1 LRLSSRVLIQPYR
14 RSTRNGDLGGYR
26 LSDLRTI
33 RAESIGAE
41 RGAAEPWAAGL
52 FDDMLEAMGP
62 VEKLSG
68 RHRAMVARYC
78 EDVYRLMSEMARVL
92 KPGGKAIL
100 IVGNSC
106 LRGQFIRNSK
116 GVIRAGKNGGF
127 ETAGSGRA
135 RAAT

>member
-1 LRLSSRVLIQPYR
+1 MRGHRLSLVWL
-14 RSTRNGDLGGYR
+14 GYR

-52 FDDMLEAMGP
+52 FDDMLEAIGP
-62 VEKLSG
+62 VETLSG

-92 KPGGKAIL
+92 KPDGKAIL

-106 LRGQFIRNSK
+106 LRGRFIRNSN
-116 GVIRAGKNGGF
+116 GVTRAGRMVGLRLREQVERELPHRNRYLPMPS
-127 ETAGSGRA
+127 T
-135 RAAT
+135 